1 MVVDLKRGSMVL
13 LLAAALPAW
22 SQTAGALPDPTKPA
36 PAFSSPVDTAA
47 TQGAAVSRLSS
58 VMLPQRGG
66 RANAVIDGQLLR
78 VGEKLGEAT
87 LVRVTEST
95 AILEGPAGRETLYL
109 TPDVTKT
116 PAVTKTPIVSRTVG
130 RASAKE
136 KR

>member
-1 MVVDLKRGSMVL
+1 MVVDLKTFSTVL
-13 LLAAALPAW
+13 LLSAVLPAW
-22 SQTAGALPDPTKPA
+22 GQSAGGMPDPTKPA
-36 PAFSSPVDTAA
+36 AAFSSPVDVASG
-47 TQGAAVSRLSS
+47 QGAAVSRLSS

-87 LVRVTEST
+87 LVRVTESSAT
-95 AILEGPAGRETLYL
+95 LDGPAGRETLYL

-116 PAVTKTPIVSRTVG
+116 PVVSRTVG